1 MMHVA
6 TRESDFEPFVSD
18 KEHVLDDS
26 IVKALEFYLL
36 SGILDSE
43 LRELDNFTPTVQTDI
58 TNAHEIVTSCKYF
71 GQPVEELE
79 DKLLDSEESLKQS
92 LDQVSEIRVQSAKFQ
107 RILSSFGGEE
117 NGISNGPIREA
128 PGTMK
133 VIRDPKGEGT
143 V

>member
-1 MMHVA
+1 M
-6 TRESDFEPFVSD
+6 
-18 KEHVLDDS
+18 
-26 IVKALEFYLL
+26 
-36 SGILDSE
+36 
-43 LRELDNFTPTVQTDI
+43 PTVQTDI

-117 NGISNGPIREA
+117 NGNGNKDVDILGSGEFLDHNAKIKMQTAEQQRHFLRMLEKSLARE
-128 PGTMK
+128 MDLEKK
-133 VIRDPKGEGT
+133 VGESRQIEEEL
-143 V
+143 VLRLQSS